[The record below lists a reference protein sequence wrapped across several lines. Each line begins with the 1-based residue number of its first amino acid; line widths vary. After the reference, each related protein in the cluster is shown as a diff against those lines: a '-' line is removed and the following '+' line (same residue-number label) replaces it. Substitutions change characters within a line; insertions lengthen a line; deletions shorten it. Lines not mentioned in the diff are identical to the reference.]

1 MELDKLKEAI
11 SNIKEFYGDALYSKD
26 AGVVTKAVQELLSLA
41 SSIIAVSGILSVE
54 DIRRIIID
62 KELVPRVCE
71 DSGQAEWTVGES
83 KKLAEAIYHRVAIAL
98 AERFLGKDIR
108 FNFKCGCFLLVFLG
122 ENDLKFKAALSCC
135 LKHEHPYAKTKEFY
149 LSKFDDKKLDV
160 VDLAHLIMENS
171 YMDTG
176 EADKLAHAIREH
188 FMGG

>member
-41 SSIIAVSGILSVE
+41 SSVIAVSGILSVE

-83 KKLAEAIYHRVAIAL
+83 KKLAEAIHHRVAIAL
-98 AERFLGKDIR
+98 AGRCEVERI
-108 FNFKCGCFLLVFLG
+108 
-122 ENDLKFKAALSCC
+122 
-135 LKHEHPYAKTKEFY
+135 KEF
-149 LSKFDDKKLDV
+149 LIKHFDEMNKIGTKGFEE
-160 VDLAHLIMENS
+160 LAH
-171 YMDTG
+171 T
-176 EADKLAHAIREH
+176 IREH